1 MSLSLTPHMLAAAYA
16 YLREC
21 SPFKAWGLPLADEV
35 EFCVTRHRD
44 READH
49 NTRSRAKEHIIRV
62 SSYAVKTTD
71 GLMQAMAHE
80 MIHARQAIDGT
91 ANRAQHNAEFK
102 RLANRV
108 CRQHGWKY
116 DTFLDWLP

>member
-1 MSLSLTPHMLAAAYA
+1 MTPLLTPHSLAAAYD
-16 YLREC
+16 YLRTTL
-21 SPFKAWGLPLADEV
+21 PFRAWKLPLADEV

-49 NTRSRAKEHIIRV
+49 NTYRRTDEHIIRV
-62 SSYAVKTTD
+62 SSYVVKTTD

-80 MIHARQAIDGT
+80 MIHAKQVVAGT
-91 ANRAQHNAEFK
+91 STRHNADFK

-108 CRQHGWKY
+108 CALHGWKY
-116 DTFLDWLP
+116 DSFLDWLP